1 MSSNKKV
8 LITFL
13 GNINY
18 DTRCK
23 NLYDTLSANN
33 YDVEF
38 LGFDWLTDGFAE
50 TRGNISIIKL
60 NKGFFSIPFYLKFI
74 WHIKV
79 KLITTKASI
88 IFAEDIYTLPFA
100 VIFGKLKRAKIYY
113 DSRELFGYLAGL
125 KDKKIKQAFWKW
137 IEKIFIKRTDY
148 VMVTGPM
155 DGEFLKKEYGINNL
169 ILLRNL
175 PRYYKPEL
183 KLDLHFHLQI
193 EKSQLKADEPKAQK
207 KIILYQGV
215 LLKGRGIEKI
225 FSVLNELPDC
235 VFVIAGGG
243 EYEDHYRKLAE
254 EMKVSDRVFFL
265 GKITQ
270 EDLPK
275 ITSAVDV
282 GVSLIENVSISYYYA
297 LPNKLFE
304 YIMADV
310 PVIVSNLPQMK
321 DIVDKYDVGY
331 AVEFDNK
338 DELISAIKKLTENES
353 LRESKKQNCHIASQE
368 LNWEKEVTNLL
379 KELSF

>member
-1 MSSNKKV
+1 MSSKKKV

-23 NLYDTLSANN
+23 NLYHTLTANN

-38 LGFDWLTDGFAE
+38 IGFDWMTQGFVE
-50 TRGNISIIKL
+50 THGNISIHKL
-60 NKGFFSIPFYLKFI
+60 KKGFLSLSFYLKFI

-125 KDKKIKQAFWKW
+125 KDKKLKQLFWKW
-137 IEKIFIKRTDY
+137 TEKFFIRKADY
-148 VMVTGPM
+148 VIVTGPM
-155 DGEFLKKEYGINNL
+155 DADFLKKDYGLKNI

-183 KLDLHFHLQI
+183 KLDLHSHLRI
-193 EKSQLKADEPKAQK
+193 NKSQ

-215 LLKGRGIEKI
+215 LLKGRGIEKV
-225 FSVLNELPDC
+225 FSVLNELTDHI
-235 VFVIAGGG
+235 FLIIGGG
-243 EYEDHYRKLAE
+243 EYEEYYRKLAN
-254 EMKVSDRVFFL
+254 EMNLINRVIFL
-265 GKITQ
+265 GKLTQ
-270 EDLPK
+270 EELPK
-275 ITSAVDV
+275 INASADV
-282 GVSLIENVSISYYYA
+282 GVSLIENLSISYYHA

-304 YIMADV
+304 YIMADI

-321 DIVDKYDVGY
+321 EIVEKYDVGY
-331 AVEFDNK
+331 VVEFDNK
-338 DELISAIKKLTENES
+338 DELLLAIKKLS
-353 LRESKKQNCHIASQE
+353 DDPDLHESKKQNCYIASQE
-368 LNWEKEVTNLL
+368 LNWEKEVTSLL
-379 KELSF
+379 KTI

>member
-23 NLYDTLSANN
+23 NLYNTFSANN
-33 YDVEF
+33 FDVEF
-38 LGFDWLTDGFAE
+38 IGFDWLTKDFAE
-50 TRGNISIIKL
+50 TRGNVSIFKL
-60 NKGFFSIPFYLKFI
+60 KKGFLSLSFYLKFA
-74 WHIKV
+74 WHIKL
-79 KLITTKASI
+79 KLLTTKASI

-125 KDKKIKQAFWKW
+125 KEKKFKQAIWKW
-137 IEKIFIKRTDY
+137 TEKFFIRKADF
-148 VMVTGPM
+148 VMVTGSM
-155 DGEFLKKEYGINNL
+155 DAEFLKKEYGIKSI

-183 KLDLHFHLQI
+183 KLDLHSHLQI
-193 EKSQLKADEPKAQK
+193 DKNK

-215 LLKGRGIEKI
+215 LLKGRGIEKV
-225 FSVLNELPDC
+225 FAVLKELSDH

-243 EYEDHYRKLAE
+243 EYEQHHQKLAE
-254 EMKVSDRVFFL
+254 QMNLTDQVFFL
-265 GKITQ
+265 GKLTQ
-270 EDLPK
+270 EDLPQV
-275 ITSAVDV
+275 TASVDI
-282 GVSLIENVSISYYYA
+282 GVSLIENLSTSYYYA

-304 YIMADV
+304 YIMAEV

-321 DIVDKYDVGY
+321 DVVEKYDVGF
-331 AVEFDNK
+331 AVDIDNK
-338 DELISAIKKLTENES
+338 NELITAINKLSEDTD
-353 LRESKKQNCHIASQE
+353 LYESKRQNCQIASQE
-368 LNWEKEVTNLL
+368 LNWEKEVTSLL
-379 KELSF
+379 KTI

>member
-1 MSSNKKV
+1 MSSKKKV

-13 GNINY
+13 GNMNY

-23 NLYDTLSANN
+23 NLFDTLSANN

-38 LGFDWLTDGFAE
+38 IGFDWLTEEFKEIYGK
-50 TRGNISIIKL
+50 ISIVKL
-60 NKGFFSIPFYLKFI
+60 KKGFLSLSFYLKFI
-74 WHIKV
+74 WYL
-79 KLITTKASI
+79 KLKLFSTKASI

-125 KDKKIKQAFWKW
+125 KDKKFKQAFWKW
-137 IEKIFIKRTDY
+137 TEKFFIRKADY
-148 VMVTGPM
+148 VIVTGPM
-155 DGEFLKKEYGINNL
+155 DGEFLKKDYGIDNI

-183 KLDLHFHLQI
+183 KLDLHSHLQI
-193 EKSQLKADEPKAQK
+193 EKAK

-215 LLKGRGIEKI
+215 LLKGRGIEKV
-225 FSVLNELPDC
+225 FSVLSELPDF

-243 EYEDHYRKLAE
+243 EFEQYYQQLAE
-254 EMKVSDRVFFL
+254 EMNVSEKVFFL
-265 GKITQ
+265 GKLTQ
-270 EDLPK
+270 QDLPK
-275 ITSAVDV
+275 VTASVDI
-282 GVSLIENVSISYYYA
+282 GVALVENLSKSYYYA

-304 YIMADV
+304 YIMAEV

-321 DIVDKYDVGY
+321 EIVDKYDVGF
-331 AVEFDNK
+331 AVNIDNK
-338 DELISAIKKLTENES
+338 DELILVIKKLSEDTN
-353 LRESKKQNCHIASQE
+353 LYESKKQNCHIASQE

-379 KELSF
+379 KILI

>member
-1 MSSNKKV
+1 MSSKQKV

-38 LGFDWLTDGFAE
+38 IGFDWLTEGFKESHGA
-50 TRGNISIIKL
+50 ISIYKL
-60 NKGFFSIPFYLKFI
+60 KKGLLSLPFYLKFI
-74 WHIKV
+74 WHLKV
-79 KLITTKASI
+79 KLLSTKATV
-88 IFAEDIYTLPFA
+88 IFAEDIYTLPLV

-125 KDKKIKQAFWKW
+125 KEKKFKQAFWKW
-137 IEKIFIKRTDY
+137 IEKLFIRKVDY

-155 DGEFLKKEYGINNL
+155 DGEFMKKEYGIKNI

-175 PRYYKPEL
+175 PRYYKPVL
-183 KLDLHFHLQI
+183 QLDLRSQLQI
-193 EKSQLKADEPKAQK
+193 DKTKGL
-207 KIILYQGV
+207 ILYQGV
-215 LLKGRGIEKI
+215 LLKGRGIECV
-225 FSVLNELPDC
+225 FSVLNELTDN

-243 EYEDHYRKLAE
+243 EYEECYRQLAI
-254 EMKVSDRVFFL
+254 EMNVSNKVYFL
-265 GKITQ
+265 GKLTQ
-270 EDLPK
+270 DELPK
-275 ITSAVDV
+275 ITSSADI
-282 GVSLIENVSISYYYA
+282 GVSLIENVSISYYHA

-321 DIVDKYDVGY
+321 EIVEKYDVGY
-331 AVEFDNK
+331 VVELENK
-338 DELISAIKKLTENES
+338 DELISAIKKLTEDES
-353 LRESKKQNCHIASQE
+353 LYESKKQNCHIASQE

-379 KELSF
+379 QTFKN

>member
-38 LGFDWLTDGFAE
+38 LGFDWLTEGFTE

-60 NKGFFSIPFYLKFI
+60 KKEFFSIPFYLKFI

-79 KLITTKASI
+79 KLITSKASI
-88 IFAEDIYTLPFA
+88 ILAEDIYTLPFA

-125 KDKKIKQAFWKW
+125 KDKKIKQSFWKW
-137 IEKIFIKRTDY
+137 TEKLFIKQADF

-155 DGEFLKKEYGINNL
+155 DGEFLKNEYGIKNL

-183 KLDLHFHLQI
+183 KLDLHSHLQI
-193 EKSQLKADEPKAQK
+193 DKSK

-243 EYEDHYRKLAE
+243 EFEQHYRKLSE
-254 EMKVSDRVFFL
+254 EMKVSDKVFFL
-265 GKITQ
+265 GKLTQ

-275 ITSAVDV
+275 ITASVDI
-282 GVSLIENVSISYYYA
+282 GVSLIENLSISYYHA

-321 DIVDKYDVGY
+321 KIVDKYDVGY
-331 AVEFDNK
+331 AVDFDSN
-338 DELISAIKKLTENES
+338 DELISAIKKLTEDEN
-353 LRESKKQNCHIASQE
+353 LFDSKKQNCRIASQK

-379 KELSF
+379 KTI